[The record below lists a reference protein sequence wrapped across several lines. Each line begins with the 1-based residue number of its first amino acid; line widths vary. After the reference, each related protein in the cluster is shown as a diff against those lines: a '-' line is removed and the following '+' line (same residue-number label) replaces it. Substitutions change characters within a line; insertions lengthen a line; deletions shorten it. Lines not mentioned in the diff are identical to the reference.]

1 MISRLR
7 SWTRRRGL
15 AAAKEVEVPKAPSR
29 DAKSV
34 EEVGMGSEYPLPS
47 RLGDLGNV
55 VSGVRVGTP
64 AEKDF
69 RKI

>member
-1 MISRLR
+1 
-7 SWTRRRGL
+7 
-15 AAAKEVEVPKAPSR
+15 
-29 DAKSV
+29 
-34 EEVGMGSEYPLPS
+34 MGSEYPLPS

-69 RKI
+69 RKIWRPKNAFVDRYLNEFYAVGLAATW